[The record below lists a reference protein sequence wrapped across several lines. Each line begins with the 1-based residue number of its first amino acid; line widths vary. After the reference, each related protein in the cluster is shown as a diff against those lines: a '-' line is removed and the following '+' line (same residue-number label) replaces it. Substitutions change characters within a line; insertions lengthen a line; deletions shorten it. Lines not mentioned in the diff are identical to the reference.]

1 MGSHALLPQSNGR
14 VFLHFI
20 AGKLNPGETKCF
32 VHCHLKTRLNQ
43 NPKEGLRFQSPK
55 AGNAKRLCQT
65 WPQSQGN
72 SPCLFFG
79 RGGNRPNFFGGD
91 KPQIL
96 YQQNSFVCCC
106 SLKYEKVRIG
116 CLRPLDWMGCYAA
129 LCHRF
134 YVLKAID
141 PIIGLHSIFSFY
153 WALVSLFFFF

>member
-1 MGSHALLPQSNGR
+1 MGSHALLPQLHGR

-43 NPKEGLRFQSPK
+43 NPTESLRFQSPK

-79 RGGNRPNFFGGD
+79 GGGGCGGGNRPNFFGGD

-106 SLKYEKVRIG
+106 PFKYEKSQNWLPKTLG
-116 CLRPLDWMGCYAA
+116 LDGV
-129 LCHRF
+129 LC
-134 YVLKAID
+134 
-141 PIIGLHSIFSFY
+141 SF
-153 WALVSLFFFF
+153 VS